1 MNLFKSFKSVKT
13 TVLAAS
19 LILSSPFAL
28 ADIHFLVPGGPGGG
42 WDTTA
47 RGVGEGLVKAGI
59 EDNASFQNMSGGGG
73 GRAIAYLIE
82 SGTKK
87 GDILMVNSTPIVLR
101 ALTGKI
107 PYSYRDLTPVASMI
121 ADYGA
126 FVVRN
131 DSPFK
136 TWQDVIASMKKDPSS
151 VKVAGGSARG
161 SMDHLVAAQAVKAAG
176 LDGRRLRY
184 IPYDAGGKA
193 KAGLLSGEVNLLST
207 GLSEAL
213 EVANGGQAR
222 ILAVT
227 SGDALPDYP
236 EIPTLKS
243 LGYDM
248 EFVNWRG
255 FFAAPDLA
263 ADKLAEYTEKLRKLQ
278 TTPEWEVV
286 RARNGWLNLF
296 QEKDQFIKSL
306 EAQEAQLKVVM
317 EELGFIRTL
326 R

>member
-1 MNLFKSFKSVKT
+1 MTMFKSLKRS
-13 TVLAAS
+13 VLAAS
-19 LILSSPFAL
+19 LLVASPLAL
-28 ADIHFLVPGGPGGG
+28 ANLHFLVPGGPGGG

-47 RGVGEGLVKAGI
+47 RGVGEAMVKAGI

-87 GDILMVNSTPIVLR
+87 GDMLMVNSTPIVLR
-101 ALTGKI
+101 ALSGKI

-136 TWQDVIASMKKDPSS
+136 TWQDVIDAMKKDPGS

-176 LDGRRLRY
+176 IDGRRLRY

-193 KAGLLSGEVNLLST
+193 KDGLLSGDVNLLST

-227 SGDALPDYP
+227 SADKLPDYP
-236 EIPTLKS
+236 AIPTLKS

-255 FFAAPDLA
+255 FFATPDLP

-278 TTPEWEVV
+278 QTPEWEAV

-296 QEKDQFIKSL
+296 QEKEAFIKSL
-306 EAQEAQLKVVM
+306 EQQEAQLRVVM
-317 EELGFIRTL
+317 KELGFIRG
-326 R
+326 

>member
-1 MNLFKSFKSVKT
+1 
-13 TVLAAS
+13 
-19 LILSSPFAL
+19 
-28 ADIHFLVPGGPGGG
+28 
-42 WDTTA
+42 
-47 RGVGEGLVKAGI
+47 
-59 EDNASFQNMSGGGG
+59 
-73 GRAIAYLIE
+73 
-82 SGTKK
+82 
-87 GDILMVNSTPIVLR
+87 
-101 ALTGKI
+101 
-107 PYSYRDLTPVASMI
+107 
-121 ADYGA
+121 
-126 FVVRN
+126 
-131 DSPFK
+131 
-136 TWQDVIASMKKDPSS
+136 
-151 VKVAGGSARG
+151 
-161 SMDHLVAAQAVKAAG
+161 MDHLVAAQAVKAAG

-227 SGDALPDYP
+227 SADKLPDYP

-255 FFAAPDLA
+255 FFATPDLP

-278 TTPEWEVV
+278 QTPEWEAV

-296 QEKDQFIKSL
+296 QEKEAFIKSL
-306 EAQEAQLKVVM
+306 EQQEAQLRVVM
-317 EELGFIRTL
+317 KELGFIRG
-326 R
+326 

>member
-1 MNLFKSFKSVKT
+1 MKFALKHLKLAMAGVAMMST
-13 TVLAAS
+13 QVLA
-19 LILSSPFAL
+19 
-28 ADIHFLVPGGPGGG
+28 DTHFLIPGGPGGG

-47 RGVGEGLVKAGI
+47 RAVGEALVKSGL
-59 EDNASFQNMSGGGG
+59 ESNASFQNMSGGGG

-82 SGTKK
+82 SGNKK
-87 GDILMVNSTPIVLR
+87 GDMLMVNSTPIVLR
-101 ALTGKI
+101 ALSGKI
-107 PYSYRDLTPVASMI
+107 PYSYRDLTPVASVI

-126 FVVRN
+126 FVVRD

-136 TWQDVIASMKKDPSS
+136 SWKEVIARLEVSPGS
-151 VKVAGGSARG
+151 VTVAGGSARG

-176 LDGRRLRY
+176 VDGRKLRY

-193 KAGLLSGEVNLLST
+193 KAGLLSGEVKMLST

-213 EVANGGQAR
+213 DMAKSGQAR

-227 SGDALPDYP
+227 APEPIADYP

-255 FFAAPDLA
+255 FFAAPDLPQA
-263 ADKLAEYTEKLRKLQ
+263 KLDEYTVRLQKLVQSK
-278 TTPEWEVV
+278 EWEAV

-296 QEKDQFIKSL
+296 KPQHEFIEAL

-317 EELGFIRTL
+317 EELGFVR

>member
-1 MNLFKSFKSVKT
+1 MTKFKSLKSSL
-13 TVLAAS
+13 LAAS
-19 LILSSPFAL
+19 LLVTSPLAL
-28 ADIHFLVPGGPGGG
+28 ANLHFLVPGGPGGG

-47 RGVGEGLVKAGI
+47 RGVGEAMVKAGI

-87 GDILMVNSTPIVLR
+87 GDMLMVNSTPIVLR
-101 ALTGKI
+101 ALSGKI

-136 TWQDVIASMKKDPSS
+136 TWQDVIDAMKKDSGS

-176 LDGRRLRY
+176 IDGRRLRY

-227 SGDALPDYP
+227 SADKLPDYP
-236 EIPTLKS
+236 AIPTLKS

-255 FFAAPDLA
+255 FFATPDLP

-278 TTPEWEVV
+278 QTPEWEAV

-296 QEKDQFIKSL
+296 QEKEAFIKSL
-306 EAQEAQLKVVM
+306 EQQEAQLRVVM
-317 EELGFIRTL
+317 KELGFIRG
-326 R
+326 

>member
-1 MNLFKSFKSVKT
+1 MTKFKSLKSSL
-13 TVLAAS
+13 LAAS
-19 LILSSPFAL
+19 LLVTSPLAL
-28 ADIHFLVPGGPGGG
+28 ANLHFLVPGGPGGG

-47 RGVGEGLVKAGI
+47 RGVGEAMVKAGI

-87 GDILMVNSTPIVLR
+87 GDMLMVNSTPIVLR
-101 ALTGKI
+101 ALSGKN

-136 TWQDVIASMKKDPSS
+136 TWQDVIDAMKKDSGS

-176 LDGRRLRY
+176 IDGRRLRY

-227 SGDALPDYP
+227 SADKLPDYP
-236 EIPTLKS
+236 AIPTLKS

-255 FFAAPDLA
+255 FFATPDLP

-278 TTPEWEVV
+278 QTPEWEAV

-296 QEKDQFIKSL
+296 QEKDAFIKSL
-306 EAQEAQLKVVM
+306 EQQEAQLRVVM
-317 EELGFIRTL
+317 KELGFIRG
-326 R
+326 

>member
-1 MNLFKSFKSVKT
+1 MKLFKSVKT
-13 TVLAAS
+13 TLLAAS
-19 LILSSPFAL
+19 LVLSSPMAL
-28 ADIHFLVPGGPGGG
+28 ADIHFLVPAGPGGG

-59 EDNASFQNMSGGGG
+59 DNNASFQNMSGGGG

-121 ADYGA
+121 ADFGA

-131 DSPFK
+131 DSPYK
-136 TWQDVIASMKKDPSS
+136 TWQDVIKALKEDPSS
-151 VKVAGGSARG
+151 IKVAGGSARG
-161 SMDHLVAAQAVKAAG
+161 SMDHLVAAQAAKAG
-176 LDGRRLRY
+176 GVDGRRIRY
-184 IPYDAGGKA
+184 IPYDGGGKA

-222 ILAVT
+222 VLAVT
-227 SGDALPDYP
+227 SPEALADYP
-236 EIPTLKS
+236 KIPTLKS
-243 LGYDM
+243 MGYDM
-248 EFVNWRG
+248 EIVNWRG
-255 FFAAPDLA
+255 FFAAPNLP
-263 ADKLAEYTEKLRKLQ
+263 ADKLAQYTEKLRKLQ
-278 TTPEWEVV
+278 STPEWETV

-296 QEKDQFIKSL
+296 QEKDEFIQSL
-306 EAQEAQLKVVM
+306 EKQEAQLKVVM
-317 EELGFIRTL
+317 QELGFIHKAD
-326 R
+326 